1 MSSNLKITHQKLK
14 RAKTTLKTASKAA
27 LLSERLMKN
36 KLAKSEKEVKKL
48 AKQNTSLFEMRKK
61 TSGVHSKYE
70 VGAHGLECL

>member
-1 MSSNLKITHQKLK
+1 
-14 RAKTTLKTASKAA
+14 
-27 LLSERLMKN
+27 MKN